1 MRVIDIISKKRDG
14 LTLSFKELK
23 FMVEGYLF
31 GDIDDARMSS
41 FLMAIYLKGLG
52 SDETISLTRAMLG
65 TGKVLDL
72 SSVDGFKV
80 DKHSTGGV
88 GDKLSLILV
97 PLLASAGVKVPKLSG
112 HALGHT
118 GGTINKLMAIPGLKT
133 NLSMDSF
140 RSQLETVGAVFAG
153 QSSEFAPADGK
164 IYALRDRTG
173 TVSSIPLIA
182 SSIMSKKLAAGS
194 DGIVL
199 DIKVGSGAFMKDL
212 GSARRLAKMMIEI
225 AKESGLK
232 AIAVLSN
239 MNEPLG
245 RAIGDSNEVVE
256 AIETLRGKGPEDLR
270 ELTMVVGS
278 LMLLLSGGVK
288 SVEEAREIL
297 KIKLDGGDGLSK
309 FKEIIS
315 AQGGDSRV
323 VEDSELLPVGKD
335 REVFRKDQGGYL
347 RFKDVECLGHA
358 YRVLS
363 LDGRGEYIPGAGLYL
378 LKKSGEKVEKKEGL
392 IEIVHNGGDI
402 GAALSYIE
410 KSIELVD
417 RPTKEP
423 LIYDIIHG

>member
-14 LTLSFKELK
+14 LSLSFKELK

-31 GDIDDARMSS
+31 GDIDDVRMSS
-41 FLMAIYLKGLG
+41 FLMAIYLNGLG
-52 SDETISLTRAMLG
+52 SDETISLTKAMLG

-118 GGTINKLMAIPGLKT
+118 GGTINKLMAIPGFKT
-133 NLSMDSF
+133 DLSMDSF

-182 SSIMSKKLAAGS
+182 SSIMSKKLAVGS

-212 GSARRLAKMMIEI
+212 GSARRLAKTMIEI

-256 AIETLRGKGPEDLR
+256 AIETLRGKGPADLR

-288 SVEEAREIL
+288 NVEEAREIL
-297 KIKLDGGDGLSK
+297 KVKLDSGDGLSK

-323 VEDSELLPVGKD
+323 VEEVELLPFGKK
-335 REVFRKDQGGYL
+335 REVFRKDQSGYM
-347 RFKDVECLGHA
+347 RFKDVECLGYA

-363 LDGRGEYIPGAGLYL
+363 LDNRGEYKSGAGLYL
-378 LKKSGEKVEKKEGL
+378 LKKSGEKVGKKEGL

-410 KSIELVD
+410 KSIEVVD
-417 RPTKEP
+417 RPMKEP
-423 LIYDIIHG
+423 LIHDIIH